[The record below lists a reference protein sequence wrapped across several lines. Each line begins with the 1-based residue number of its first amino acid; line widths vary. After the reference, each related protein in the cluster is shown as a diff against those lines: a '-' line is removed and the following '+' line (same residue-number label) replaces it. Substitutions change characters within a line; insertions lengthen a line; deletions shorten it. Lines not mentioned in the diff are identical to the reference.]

1 MDYIWNYLKRYPGE
15 LMAVIIST
23 MVTCISILGM
33 PSMLAQMI
41 DKAIV
46 VNQMAN
52 AWPYVW
58 GMVVFTV
65 LGFISRVIRMYMT
78 SRVVNNMTM
87 EIRNDI
93 YGKML
98 ALSHHEFQEFGVPS
112 LTNRITTDAFV
123 ILQFTEMLLK
133 QGMMGPVMMVFAV
146 FMILSIAPHLGI
158 WVLPAVLVIVI
169 AVMITAKITHS
180 MSQRQQGFLDKLNRI
195 LRESIT
201 GMRVIR
207 AFNRE
212 DFQNSRFLDVNQ
224 DYRQITGNL
233 FKVLAAS
240 PSIFSFVLNLSI
252 AIIIYLG
259 AQMIEVGDLQVGT
272 LAAFIEYIFH
282 GLFSLLIFA
291 NIFMMYPRAS
301 VSASRLREVQ
311 EAPITVKN
319 PDQPRR
325 NGSLQGT
332 LEFRNVDFVYPDA
345 DQPVLR
351 NISFTSKPGQTTA
364 FIGSTGSGKSTIIK
378 LIPRFYDVSTGQI
391 LVDGID
397 IRDYDL
403 DGLRSMIGFTPQ
415 KALLFKGKISDN
427 LRYGKQDADLDELIH
442 ASHISQAHE
451 FVFEMDQGYD
461 SDLTE
466 KASNLSGGQKQR
478 LSIARSIVADR
489 QIYIFDD
496 SFSALDYQTDAKLRA
511 SLKEETQNA
520 TTLIVAQ
527 RVGTIMHAD
536 QIIVLDQGRI
546 EAIGTHRDLL
556 KTSPIYYQIASSQ
569 LSEEEL
575 LHGQA

>member
-58 GMVVFTV
+58 GMAIFTV

-93 YGKML
+93 YCKML
-98 ALSHHEFQEFGVPS
+98 TLSHHEFQEFGVPS

-133 QGMMGPVMMVFAV
+133 QGMMGPVMMIFAV

-158 WVLPAVLVIVI
+158 RVLPAVFVIVI
-169 AVMITAKITHS
+169 AVMITAKVTHS

-301 VSASRLREVQ
+301 VSAGRLREVK
-311 EAPITVKN
+311 ETPITVKN

-325 NGSLQGT
+325 NESLQGT
-332 LEFRNVDFVYPDA
+332 LEFRNVDFIYPDA

-378 LIPRFYDVSTGQI
+378 LIPRFYDVSRGQI

-403 DGLRSMIGFTPQ
+403 DDLRSMIGFTPQ

-442 ASHISQAHE
+442 ASLISQAHE
-451 FVFEMDQGYD
+451 FVSEMDQGYD

>member
-169 AVMITAKITHS
+169 AVMVTAKITHS

-259 AQMIEVGDLQVGT
+259 AQMIEAGDLQVGT

-301 VSASRLREVQ
+301 VSAGRLREVQ
-311 EAPITVKN
+311 ETPITVKN
-319 PDQPRR
+319 PDQPRW
-325 NGSLQGT
+325 NESLQGT
-332 LEFRNVDFVYPDA
+332 LEFRNVDFIYPDA
-345 DQPVLR
+345 DEPVLR

-378 LIPRFYDVSTGQI
+378 LIPRFYDVSRGQI

-403 DGLRSMIGFTPQ
+403 ADLRSMIGFTPQ

-451 FVFEMDQGYD
+451 FVSEMDQGYD

-546 EAIGTHRDLL
+546 EAIGTHHDLL
-556 KTSPIYYQIASSQ
+556 KTSPIYYQMASSQ

>member
-259 AQMIEVGDLQVGT
+259 AQMIEAGDLQVGT

-301 VSASRLREVQ
+301 VSAGRLREVQ
-311 EAPITVKN
+311 ETPITVKN

-325 NGSLQGT
+325 NESLQGT
-332 LEFRNVDFVYPDA
+332 LEFRNVDFIYPDA
-345 DQPVLR
+345 DEPVLR

-378 LIPRFYDVSTGQI
+378 LIPRFYDVSRGQI

-403 DGLRSMIGFTPQ
+403 DDLRSMIGFTPQ

-451 FVFEMDQGYD
+451 FVSEMDQGYD

-546 EAIGTHRDLL
+546 EAIGTHHDLL
-556 KTSPIYYQIASSQ
+556 KMSPIYYQIASSQ

>member
-1 MDYIWNYLKRYPGE
+1 
-15 LMAVIIST
+15 
-23 MVTCISILGM
+23 
-33 PSMLAQMI
+33 
-41 DKAIV
+41 
-46 VNQMAN
+46 
-52 AWPYVW
+52 
-58 GMVVFTV
+58 
-65 LGFISRVIRMYMT
+65 
-78 SRVVNNMTM
+78 
-87 EIRNDI
+87 
-93 YGKML
+93 
-98 ALSHHEFQEFGVPS
+98 
-112 LTNRITTDAFV
+112 
-123 ILQFTEMLLK
+123 
-133 QGMMGPVMMVFAV
+133 
-146 FMILSIAPHLGI
+146 
-158 WVLPAVLVIVI
+158 
-169 AVMITAKITHS
+169 MITAKVTHS
-180 MSQRQQGFLDKLNRI
+180 ISQRQQGFLDKLNRI

-207 AFNRE
+207 AFNQE

-233 FKVLAAS
+233 FKVLAAA

-301 VSASRLREVQ
+301 VSAGRLREVQ
-311 EAPITVKN
+311 ETPITVKN

-325 NGSLQGT
+325 NESLQGT
-332 LEFRNVDFVYPDA
+332 LEFRNVDFIYPDA

-378 LIPRFYDVSTGQI
+378 LIPRFYDVSRGQI

-403 DGLRSMIGFTPQ
+403 DDLRSMIGFTPQ

-442 ASHISQAHE
+442 ASLISQAHE
-451 FVFEMDQGYD
+451 FVSEMDQGYD

>member
-46 VNQMAN
+46 VNQMTN

-58 GMVVFTV
+58 GMAIFAV

-93 YGKML
+93 YRKML
-98 ALSHHEFQEFGVPS
+98 TLSHHEFQEFGVPS

-158 WVLPAVLVIVI
+158 LVLPAVFVIVI
-169 AVMITAKITHS
+169 AVMITAKVTHS

-301 VSASRLREVQ
+301 VSAGRLREVKA
-311 EAPITVKN
+311 APITVKN

-332 LEFRNVDFVYPDA
+332 LEFRNVDFIYPDA

-351 NISFTSKPGQTTA
+351 NLSFTSKPGQTTA

-378 LIPRFYDVSTGQI
+378 LIPRFYDVSRGQI

-403 DGLRSMIGFTPQ
+403 DDLRSMIGFTPQ

-427 LRYGKQDADLDELIH
+427 LRYGKQDADLDQLIH
-442 ASHISQAHE
+442 ASLISQAHE
-451 FVFEMDQGYD
+451 FVSEMDQGYD

>member
-58 GMVVFTV
+58 GMAIFTV

-93 YGKML
+93 YCKML
-98 ALSHHEFQEFGVPS
+98 TLSHHEFQEFGVPS

-158 WVLPAVLVIVI
+158 RVLPAVFVIVI
-169 AVMITAKITHS
+169 AVMITAKVTHS

-201 GMRVIR
+201 GLRVIR

-301 VSASRLREVQ
+301 VSAGRLREVQ

-332 LEFRNVDFVYPDA
+332 LEFRNVDFIYPDA

-378 LIPRFYDVSTGQI
+378 LIPRFYDVSRGQI

-403 DGLRSMIGFTPQ
+403 DDLRSMIGFTPQ

-451 FVFEMDQGYD
+451 FVSEMDQGYD

-546 EAIGTHRDLL
+546 EAIGTHHDLL

>member
-58 GMVVFTV
+58 GMAIFTV

-93 YGKML
+93 YLKML
-98 ALSHHEFQEFGVPS
+98 MLSHHEFQEFGVPS

-158 WVLPAVLVIVI
+158 RVLPAVFVIVI
-169 AVMITAKITHS
+169 AVMITAKVTHS
-180 MSQRQQGFLDKLNRI
+180 ISQRQQGFLDKLNRI

-207 AFNRE
+207 AFNQE

-233 FKVLAAS
+233 FKVLAAA

-301 VSASRLREVQ
+301 VSAGRLREVQ
-311 EAPITVKN
+311 ETPITVKN

-325 NGSLQGT
+325 NESLQGT
-332 LEFRNVDFVYPDA
+332 LEFRNVDFIYPDA

-378 LIPRFYDVSTGQI
+378 LIPRFYDVSRGQI

-403 DGLRSMIGFTPQ
+403 DDLRSMIGFTPQ

-442 ASHISQAHE
+442 ASLISQAHE
-451 FVFEMDQGYD
+451 FVSEMDQGYD

>member
-259 AQMIEVGDLQVGT
+259 AQMIEAGDLQVGT

-301 VSASRLREVQ
+301 VSAGRLREVQ
-311 EAPITVKN
+311 ETPITVKN

-325 NGSLQGT
+325 NESLQGT
-332 LEFRNVDFVYPDA
+332 LEFRNVDFIYPDA
-345 DQPVLR
+345 DEPVLR

-378 LIPRFYDVSTGQI
+378 LIPRFYDVSRGQI

-403 DGLRSMIGFTPQ
+403 ADLRSMIGFTPQ

-442 ASHISQAHE
+442 ASLISQAHE
-451 FVFEMDQGYD
+451 FVSEMDQGYD

>member
-58 GMVVFTV
+58 GMAIFTV

-78 SRVVNNMTM
+78 SRVVNIMTM

-93 YGKML
+93 YCKML
-98 ALSHHEFQEFGVPS
+98 TLSHHEFQEFGVPS

-158 WVLPAVLVIVI
+158 RVLPAVFVIVI
-169 AVMITAKITHS
+169 AVMITAKVTHS

-301 VSASRLREVQ
+301 VSAGRLREVQ
-311 EAPITVKN
+311 ETPITVKN

-332 LEFRNVDFVYPDA
+332 LEFRNVDFIYPDA

-378 LIPRFYDVSTGQI
+378 LIPRFYDVSRGQI

-403 DGLRSMIGFTPQ
+403 DDLRSMIGFTPQ

-442 ASHISQAHE
+442 ASLISQAHE
-451 FVFEMDQGYD
+451 FVSEMDQGYD

>member
-1 MDYIWNYLKRYPGE
+1 
-15 LMAVIIST
+15 
-23 MVTCISILGM
+23 
-33 PSMLAQMI
+33 
-41 DKAIV
+41 
-46 VNQMAN
+46 
-52 AWPYVW
+52 
-58 GMVVFTV
+58 
-65 LGFISRVIRMYMT
+65 
-78 SRVVNNMTM
+78 
-87 EIRNDI
+87 
-93 YGKML
+93 
-98 ALSHHEFQEFGVPS
+98 
-112 LTNRITTDAFV
+112 
-123 ILQFTEMLLK
+123 
-133 QGMMGPVMMVFAV
+133 
-146 FMILSIAPHLGI
+146 
-158 WVLPAVLVIVI
+158 
-169 AVMITAKITHS
+169 
-180 MSQRQQGFLDKLNRI
+180 
-195 LRESIT
+195 
-201 GMRVIR
+201 
-207 AFNRE
+207 
-212 DFQNSRFLDVNQ
+212 
-224 DYRQITGNL
+224 
-233 FKVLAAS
+233 
-240 PSIFSFVLNLSI
+240 
-252 AIIIYLG
+252 
-259 AQMIEVGDLQVGT
+259 MIEVGDLQVGT

-301 VSASRLREVQ
+301 VSAGRLREVQ

-325 NGSLQGT
+325 NESLQGT
-332 LEFRNVDFVYPDA
+332 LEFRNVDFIYPDA

-378 LIPRFYDVSTGQI
+378 LIPRFYDVSRGQI

-403 DGLRSMIGFTPQ
+403 DDLRSMIGFTPQ

-427 LRYGKQDADLDELIH
+427 LRYGKQDADMDELIH
-442 ASHISQAHE
+442 ASLISQAHE
-451 FVFEMDQGYD
+451 FVSEMDQGYD

-496 SFSALDYQTDAKLRA
+496 SFSALDYQTDAKLRS

>member
-158 WVLPAVLVIVI
+158 RVLPAVFVIVI
-169 AVMITAKITHS
+169 AVMITAKVTHS

-212 DFQNSRFLDVNQ
+212 DFQNCRFLDVNQ

-301 VSASRLREVQ
+301 VSAGRLREVQ

-325 NGSLQGT
+325 NESLQGT
-332 LEFRNVDFVYPDA
+332 LEFRNVDFIYPDA

-378 LIPRFYDVSTGQI
+378 LIPRFYDVSRGQI

-403 DGLRSMIGFTPQ
+403 DDLRSMIGFTPQ

-427 LRYGKQDADLDELIH
+427 LRYGKQDADMDELIH
-442 ASHISQAHE
+442 ASLISQAHE
-451 FVFEMDQGYD
+451 FVSEMDQGYD

-496 SFSALDYQTDAKLRA
+496 SFSALDYQTDAKLRS

>member
-169 AVMITAKITHS
+169 AVMVTAKITHS

-259 AQMIEVGDLQVGT
+259 AQMIEAGDLQVGT

-301 VSASRLREVQ
+301 VSAGRLREVQ
-311 EAPITVKN
+311 ETPITVKN

-325 NGSLQGT
+325 NESLQGT
-332 LEFRNVDFVYPDA
+332 LEFRNVDFIYPDA
-345 DQPVLR
+345 DEPVLR

-378 LIPRFYDVSTGQI
+378 LIPRFYDVSRGQI

-403 DGLRSMIGFTPQ
+403 ADLRSMIGFTPQ

-451 FVFEMDQGYD
+451 FVSEMDQGYD

-546 EAIGTHRDLL
+546 EAIGTHHDLL

-575 LHGQA
+575 LYGQA

>member
-58 GMVVFTV
+58 GMAIFTV

-93 YGKML
+93 YCKML
-98 ALSHHEFQEFGVPS
+98 TLSHHEFQEFGVPS

-158 WVLPAVLVIVI
+158 RVLPAVLVIVI
-169 AVMITAKITHS
+169 AVMITAKVTHS
-180 MSQRQQGFLDKLNRI
+180 MSQRQQDFLDKLNRI

-259 AQMIEVGDLQVGT
+259 AQMIEAGDLQVGT

-378 LIPRFYDVSTGQI
+378 LIPRFYDVSRGQI

-403 DGLRSMIGFTPQ
+403 DDLRSMIGFTPQ

-451 FVFEMDQGYD
+451 FVSEMDQGYD

-546 EAIGTHRDLL
+546 AAIGTHRDLL

>member
-158 WVLPAVLVIVI
+158 RVLPAVFVIVI
-169 AVMITAKITHS
+169 AVMITAKVTHS

-212 DFQNSRFLDVNQ
+212 DFQNCRFLDVNQ

-301 VSASRLREVQ
+301 VSAGRLREVQ

-325 NGSLQGT
+325 NESLQGT
-332 LEFRNVDFVYPDA
+332 LEFRNVDFIYPDA

-378 LIPRFYDVSTGQI
+378 LIPRFYDVSRGQI

-403 DGLRSMIGFTPQ
+403 DDLRSMIGFTPQ

-427 LRYGKQDADLDELIH
+427 LRYGKQDADMDELIH
-442 ASHISQAHE
+442 ASLISQAHE
-451 FVFEMDQGYD
+451 FVSEMDQGYD

-496 SFSALDYQTDAKLRA
+496 SFSALDYQTDAKLRS
-511 SLKEETQNA
+511 SLKQETQNA

>member
-451 FVFEMDQGYD
+451 FVSEMDQGYD

>member
-169 AVMITAKITHS
+169 AVMVTAKITHS

-259 AQMIEVGDLQVGT
+259 AQMIEAGDLQVGT

-301 VSASRLREVQ
+301 VSAGRLREVQ
-311 EAPITVKN
+311 ETPITVKN

-325 NGSLQGT
+325 NESLQGT
-332 LEFRNVDFVYPDA
+332 LEFRNVDFIYPDA
-345 DQPVLR
+345 DEPVLR

-378 LIPRFYDVSTGQI
+378 LIPRFYDVSRGQI

-403 DGLRSMIGFTPQ
+403 ADLRSMIGFTPQ

-451 FVFEMDQGYD
+451 FVSEMDQGYD

-546 EAIGTHRDLL
+546 EAIGTHHDLL

>member
-58 GMVVFTV
+58 GMAIFTV

-93 YGKML
+93 YCKML
-98 ALSHHEFQEFGVPS
+98 TLSHHEFQEFGVPS

-133 QGMMGPVMMVFAV
+133 QGMMGPVMMIFAV

-158 WVLPAVLVIVI
+158 RVLPAVFVIVI
-169 AVMITAKITHS
+169 AVMITAKVTHS

-301 VSASRLREVQ
+301 VSAGRLREVQ
-311 EAPITVKN
+311 ETPITVKN

-332 LEFRNVDFVYPDA
+332 LEFRNVDFIYPDA

-378 LIPRFYDVSTGQI
+378 LIPRFYDVSRGQI

-403 DGLRSMIGFTPQ
+403 DDLRSMIGFTPQ

-451 FVFEMDQGYD
+451 FVSEMDQGYD

>member
-46 VNQMAN
+46 VNQMTN

-58 GMVVFTV
+58 GMAIFAV

-93 YGKML
+93 YRKML
-98 ALSHHEFQEFGVPS
+98 TLSHHEFQEFGVPS

-158 WVLPAVLVIVI
+158 LVLPAVFVIVI
-169 AVMITAKITHS
+169 AVMITAKVTHS

-301 VSASRLREVQ
+301 VSAGRLREVKA
-311 EAPITVKN
+311 APITVKN

-332 LEFRNVDFVYPDA
+332 LEFRNVDFIYPDA

-378 LIPRFYDVSTGQI
+378 LIPRFYDVSRGQI

-403 DGLRSMIGFTPQ
+403 DDLRSMIGFTPQ

-427 LRYGKQDADLDELIH
+427 LRYGKQDADLDQLIH
-442 ASHISQAHE
+442 ASLISQAHE
-451 FVFEMDQGYD
+451 FVSEMDQGYD